1 MINPDN
7 VLVIPGPDDPWHT
20 GSMVGFDLETTGP
33 NPHEARIVTAS
44 IVLMDPDGQMRA
56 NAEWLIDPGVEIPA
70 EAAAV
75 HGVSTEHSQS
85 HGMDATQGLTEI
97 VATLQDFMHH
107 RVPVVAYNGVYD
119 FTVLAN
125 ELARRN
131 MEKLPVVGIIDPFVL
146 DKYADTYRKGKRTL
160 TAACEHYEVV
170 LENAH
175 TSQAD
180 SIAAVQVCKAIATK
194 FPDKFNM
201 PLEQLFNQQ
210 IRWKSDQAASFE
222 QYLRR
227 KNPDATVSRDWPVEQ
242 RR

>member
-1 MINPDN
+1 MVNAEH
-7 VLVIPGPDDPWHT
+7 VLVIPGPDDPWHS

-75 HGVSTEHSQS
+75 HGVSTEHAQA
-85 HGMDATQGLTEI
+85 HGMDATEGLTEI
-97 VATLQDFMHH
+97 VATLKDFMYH

-119 FTVLAN
+119 FTVLAA
-125 ELARRN
+125 ELARRD
-131 MEKLPVVGIIDPFVL
+131 MEEFAVVGVIDPFVM

-160 TAACEHYEVV
+160 TAACEQYEIV
-170 LENAH
+170 LDNAH

-180 SIAAVQVCKAIATK
+180 SVAAVQVCKAIVAK
-194 FPDKFNM
+194 FPDKFNTS
-201 PLEQLFNQQ
+201 LETIFNQQ
-210 IRWKSDQAASFE
+210 IRWKADQAASFE

-227 KNPDATVSRDWPVEQ
+227 KKPEAVVSRDWPVEYP
-242 RR
+242 